1 MIGIKERLD
10 RLNGLVDQAA
20 KRSGRSAK
28 DITIVA
34 VTKGAGAEAVK
45 EAVSA
50 GLKMFGENK
59 VQEAEAK
66 IPLVGDPALE
76 WHMIGHLQSNKIK
89 PAMELF
95 GLIQSVDALSLAKKL
110 NEAAIAGA
118 RTVSVLLE
126 VNISG
131 EKQKFG
137 FGPEEIYGVLEQVAA
152 LPAVKVLG
160 FMGMAPAGPDL
171 TAKKE
176 AFKKLRNIFSVCRT
190 LKHSNIEMKHLSM
203 GMSDDFEIAIE
214 EGSNMIRIGRALFRD
229 R

>member
-1 MIGIKERLD
+1 MIGIRERLD

-34 VTKGAGAEAVK
+34 VTKGAGAEEVK

-50 GLKMFGENK
+50 GLKVFGENK

-89 PAMELF
+89 SAMELF
-95 GLIQSVDALSLAKKL
+95 SLIQSVDSLGLAKKL
-110 NEAAIAGA
+110 NEVAVAAS

-131 EKQKFG
+131 ETQRFG
-137 FGPEEIYGVLEQVAA
+137 FGPEEIYTAIESVAA

-160 FMGMAPAGPDL
+160 FMGMAPAGPDM
-171 TAKKE
+171 TVKKE

-190 LKHSNIEMKHLSM
+190 LKYPNLEMKHLSM
-203 GMSDDFEIAIE
+203 GMSDDFESAIE
-214 EGSNMIRIGRALFRD
+214 EGSNMIRIGRVLFS
-229 R
+229 

>member
-1 MIGIKERLD
+1 MIGIKEKMD
-10 RLNGLVDQAA
+10 RLQSRVEEAA

-34 VTKGAGAEAVK
+34 VTKGAAAEAVK
-45 EAVSA
+45 EAAAA
-50 GLKMFGENK
+50 GLRIFGENK

-66 IPLVGDPALE
+66 IPLVGDPPLE

-110 NEAAIAGA
+110 NEAATAGA

-137 FGPEEIYGVLEQVAA
+137 FSSDEIYGVLEQVAA

-160 FMGMAPAGPDL
+160 LMGMAPAGPD
-171 TAKKE
+171 AAVKKE

-190 LKHSNIEMKHLSM
+190 LKHPNIEMRHLSM

-214 EGSNMIRIGRALFRD
+214 EGSNMIRIGRALFS
-229 R
+229 

>member
-10 RLNGLVDQAA
+10 RLNVLVEKAA

-34 VTKGAGAEAVK
+34 VTKGFGAEEVK
-45 EAVSA
+45 EAAVA
-50 GLKMFGENK
+50 GLEIFGENK

-66 IPLVGDPALE
+66 ISLVGDPELQ

-95 GLIQSVDALSLAKKL
+95 GLIQSVDSLGLAKKL
-110 NEAAIAGA
+110 NEAAAAGN

-137 FGPEEIYGVLEQVAA
+137 FGPEEIYGALESIAA

-160 FMGMAPAGPDL
+160 FMGMAPAGLDM
-171 TAKKE
+171 TIKKE

-190 LKHSNIEMKHLSM
+190 LRYPNLEMKHLSM
-203 GMSDDFEIAIE
+203 GMTDDFEIAVE
-214 EGSNMIRIGRALFRD
+214 EGSNMIRIGRALFS
-229 R
+229 